1 MSSEDFKSFVVT
13 DPDILD
19 EGIDISGIKR
29 TTDTSPLL
37 LGDLQPGLRYDPTLQ
52 SSYSDLLQYFS
63 GGLPML
69 PETPAVVPPA
79 TGGGGT
85 GGGGQATTP
94 ITTPITTPT
103 TGGGVTNV
111 DTPLTQMVTDPVT
124 GQTQTVK
131 QAMTSDAAYT
141 GTLSDPF
148 LASGAAGGA
157 SLVRPTTATT
167 TLPSGDVFAT
177 DDPMLQE
184 KIDFTP
190 EQQGTI
196 QNILGQ
202 AGQTV
207 EGALTELGK
216 IPGAIIDAVN
226 QTVDIFGKKIN
237 VGKTLA
243 SAAINQKVGGPVSL
257 IFETAKGLLPERDPI
272 QTKLEELYDVKDGTI
287 QSGLMKGYNPVS
299 GNPLD
304 PTFGLQEAYQDRIDT
319 IENTLKDK
327 YNLSATD
334 IAGIKA
340 GTFNTEKL
348 DAQTDLVQRLV
359 DLEDAKKK
367 EADVLGIT
375 AAEDKRKSEAQ
386 MRQTI
391 ADAERDFKDTPTT
404 TGVNPFADIDTGVGE
419 FDTTPVTGV
428 TKPGT
433 VLGKPPIEKFDDAEA
448 ALSNTGTSIDALNP
462 NNRQLHFDNTDKLK
476 AAAQRGE
483 ITDDE
488 YKRLSAFDAT
498 KTMGLDPVTGTLS
511 SIAYQTV
518 QAAAGDQTVGN
529 AISDIANNISGVAGN
544 ITPEEQVKYQEIITG
559 EKIYRD
565 PILGM
570 VEPSAPMT
578 LADDTINR
586 MVDDVDLD
594 LFDTTPVDTTPIATD
609 RIGTFDADTFDDDVS
624 FVGPQ
629 PTTTELTDSDFT
641 AQDRQDIFNRER
653 ELENEYI
660 EETGQIPTP
669 DRFLGQAIDEKV
681 QEKTREQQTIT
692 PLEDDFDFDEIQTYE
707 PPSPPQDDGGR
718 DRDPDPAPSA
728 PAKTS
733 QGVTTS
739 QFQAFRDPAPS
750 KPAPSLP
757 NYGPP
762 SVSSGGGNGG
772 GGGGGGSGCV
782 IATHAVNSGA
792 FTKDTKREAV
802 RWCVKNLHRTWWGE
816 AIRRG
821 YRYYGQKAIEE
832 GKAKNHYQ
840 EFKDYVAFGT
850 GKRRTLK
857 TGWTFVYRSIQF
869 FIRGLIDG

>member
-94 ITTPITTPT
+94 ITTPVTTPT
-103 TGGGVTNV
+103 TVGQTVNF

-124 GQTQTVK
+124 GQTQTVR

-141 GTLSDPF
+141 GTPSDPF

-207 EGALTELGK
+207 SGALSQFGQ
-216 IPGAIIDAVN
+216 IPGAIVDAAN

-243 SAAINQKVGGPVSL
+243 AAAINQKVGGPVSL
-257 IFETAKGLLPERDPI
+257 IFGTAKGLLPERDPR
-272 QTKLEELYDVKDGTI
+272 QTKLDELYDVQDGTI

-304 PTFGLQEAYQDRIDT
+304 PTFGLQEAYQERIDT

-391 ADAERDFKDTPTT
+391 ADAERDFKATPTT

-419 FDTTPVTGV
+419 FDTTPVIGV
-428 TKPGT
+428 TRPGT
-433 VLGKPPIEKFDDAEA
+433 VLGKPGIERFDDAEA
-448 ALSNTGTSIDALNP
+448 SIDMFDDNTGTSIDALNP
-462 NNRQLHFDNTDKLK
+462 NNRQQHFDNTEKLRE
-476 AAAQRGE
+476 AARNGE
-483 ITDDE
+483 ITDAE

-570 VEPSAPMT
+570 VE
-578 LADDTINR
+578 
-586 MVDDVDLD
+586 
-594 LFDTTPVDTTPIATD
+594 
-609 RIGTFDADTFDDDVS
+609 
-624 FVGPQ
+624 Q
-629 PTTTELTDSDFT
+629 PTTGTLARHRRSS
-641 AQDRQDIFNRER
+641 
-653 ELENEYI
+653 
-660 EETGQIPTP
+660 
-669 DRFLGQAIDEKV
+669 
-681 QEKTREQQTIT
+681 
-692 PLEDDFDFDEIQTYE
+692 EISE
-707 PPSPPQDDGGR
+707 
-718 DRDPDPAPSA
+718 
-728 PAKTS
+728 
-733 QGVTTS
+733 
-739 QFQAFRDPAPS
+739 
-750 KPAPSLP
+750 
-757 NYGPP
+757 
-762 SVSSGGGNGG
+762 
-772 GGGGGGSGCV
+772 
-782 IATHAVNSGA
+782 
-792 FTKDTKREAV
+792 
-802 RWCVKNLHRTWWGE
+802 
-816 AIRRG
+816 
-821 YRYYGQKAIEE
+821 
-832 GKAKNHYQ
+832 
-840 EFKDYVAFGT
+840 
-850 GKRRTLK
+850 
-857 TGWTFVYRSIQF
+857 
-869 FIRGLIDG
+869 